1 MKYRHFPA
9 AALAAGLLF
18 CTLFSGL
25 TAYAD
30 DKKSEL
36 TQKQTDTRQE
46 YEAAQS
52 ALEELQNE
60 QTQTESEVAAL
71 TGQAAELAGQ
81 ITAVTD
87 AVQNAQTVLDER
99 QAAADAARAALD
111 AKQAEYNARLAVCRE
126 QLRAM
131 QRLDGGGAVWLL
143 AQAKSLY
150 QLLTFDA
157 ILQQMSAR
165 NSTVLAELD
174 AEAAA
179 LEQARAAADEAARQ
193 AADAKAALEQQ
204 QAALADTQT
213 ALESALLDA
222 NSTLTAQ
229 QAAAQAQAAVTDAA
243 KKAYEDAT
251 AALDAYVREQS
262 RRYTT
267 ADLHLTS
274 LDFRCPLDSYGRITT
289 QFAEPD
295 PWGIP
300 HRGTDF
306 AAPGGTPIYAIADGV
321 VSAARTMNSYGNC
334 VQVSHGTADDGHRYD
349 SLYAHMSSIAVAQGA
364 TVQKGDLLGYVGNT
378 GNVYGAARA
387 LLTLLAV
394 VLRPA
399 VRAADSFKAALTHPR
414 QLAGYAVPLLAA
426 GVLAWFERTALTRP
440 FVLRV
445 EVGGQVVGY
454 VTDEQAFDAA
464 RADVQA
470 RLTGVAGWN
479 VQPAYTLVMADA
491 DTRPMTERETADAI
505 LRAAGGEITEGT
517 AVYLDGALRFV
528 TDEGDHL
535 RQFLYAVRAPWQ
547 TDGVQTDFV
556 HALRL
561 VDGIYPAAAI
571 TPYRDLTAALRADD
585 LLQVKAV
592 RYETVTRELSFETQ
606 TIEDAGLDF
615 GKTETVQAGQN
626 GSELVT
632 SEITTVAG
640 EVVST
645 RVVDVQ
651 LVQASV
657 PEVIHRGTRLKS
669 GMIGRLGTGSFLWP
683 VPGYSG
689 ISRWASL
696 PYGHRGV
703 DITAPYGTPIYAAD
717 AGTVIAAQWHN
728 HPTMSW
734 GYYVEIDHG
743 NGYKTLYAHMSS
755 FVVQAGQTVEK
766 GQLIGYVGATGA
778 ATGPHC
784 HFEMY
789 YNNALISA
797 RNVFPDM

>member
-30 DKKSEL
+30 DKKGEL
-36 TQKQTDTRQE
+36 TQKQTETRQE

-99 QAAADAARAALD
+99 QASADAARAALD
-111 AKQAEYNARLAVCRE
+111 AKQAEYDARLAVCRE

-157 ILQQMSAR
+157 VLQQMSAR

-174 AEAAA
+174 AE
-179 LEQARAAADEAARQ
+179 
-193 AADAKAALEQQ
+193 AKAALEQQ

-213 ALESALLDA
+213 ALEAALLDA

-229 QAAAQAQAAVTDAA
+229 HAAAQAHAAVTDAA

-364 TVQKGDLLGYVGNT
+364 AVQKGDLLGYVGNT
-378 GNVYGAARA
+378 GNVYGAGG
-387 LLTLLAV
+387 
-394 VLRPA
+394 
-399 VRAADSFKAALTHPR
+399 
-414 QLAGYAVPLLAA
+414 GYHLHL
-426 GVLAWFERTALTRP
+426 E
-440 FVLRV
+440 LRV
-445 EVGGQVVGY
+445 
-454 VTDEQAFDAA
+454 
-464 RADVQA
+464 
-470 RLTGVAGWN
+470 
-479 VQPAYTLVMADA
+479 
-491 DTRPMTERETADAI
+491 
-505 LRAAGGEITEGT
+505 
-517 AVYLDGALRFV
+517 DGSRVDPLGFV
-528 TDEGDHL
+528 
-535 RQFLYAVRAPWQ
+535 
-547 TDGVQTDFV
+547 
-556 HALRL
+556 
-561 VDGIYPAAAI
+561 
-571 TPYRDLTAALRADD
+571 
-585 LLQVKAV
+585 
-592 RYETVTRELSFETQ
+592 
-606 TIEDAGLDF
+606 
-615 GKTETVQAGQN
+615 
-626 GSELVT
+626 
-632 SEITTVAG
+632 
-640 EVVST
+640 
-645 RVVDVQ
+645 
-651 LVQASV
+651 
-657 PEVIHRGTRLKS
+657 
-669 GMIGRLGTGSFLWP
+669 
-683 VPGYSG
+683 
-689 ISRWASL
+689 
-696 PYGHRGV
+696 
-703 DITAPYGTPIYAAD
+703 
-717 AGTVIAAQWHN
+717 
-728 HPTMSW
+728 PT
-734 GYYVEIDHG
+734 H
-743 NGYKTLYAHMSS
+743 
-755 FVVQAGQTVEK
+755 
-766 GQLIGYVGATGA
+766 
-778 ATGPHC
+778 
-784 HFEMY
+784 
-789 YNNALISA
+789 
-797 RNVFPDM
+797 

>member
-30 DKKSEL
+30 DKKGEL
-36 TQKQTDTRQE
+36 TQKQTETRQE

-99 QAAADAARAALD
+99 QASADAARAALD
-111 AKQAEYNARLAVCRE
+111 AKQAEYDARLAVCRE

-157 ILQQMSAR
+157 VLQQMSAR

-204 QAALADTQT
+204 QA
-213 ALESALLDA
+213 ALLDA

-289 QFAEPD
+289 QFAEPA

-364 TVQKGDLLGYVGNT
+364 AVQKGDLLGYVGNT
-378 GNVYGAARA
+378 GNVYGAGG
-387 LLTLLAV
+387 
-394 VLRPA
+394 
-399 VRAADSFKAALTHPR
+399 
-414 QLAGYAVPLLAA
+414 GYHLHL
-426 GVLAWFERTALTRP
+426 E
-440 FVLRV
+440 LRV
-445 EVGGQVVGY
+445 
-454 VTDEQAFDAA
+454 
-464 RADVQA
+464 
-470 RLTGVAGWN
+470 
-479 VQPAYTLVMADA
+479 
-491 DTRPMTERETADAI
+491 
-505 LRAAGGEITEGT
+505 
-517 AVYLDGALRFV
+517 DGSRV
-528 TDEGDHL
+528 
-535 RQFLYAVRAPWQ
+535 
-547 TDGVQTDFV
+547 
-556 HALRL
+556 
-561 VDGIYPAAAI
+561 
-571 TPYRDLTAALRADD
+571 D
-585 LLQVKAV
+585 LLG
-592 RYETVTRELSFETQ
+592 F
-606 TIEDAGLDF
+606 
-615 GKTETVQAGQN
+615 
-626 GSELVT
+626 
-632 SEITTVAG
+632 
-640 EVVST
+640 
-645 RVVDVQ
+645 
-651 LVQASV
+651 V
-657 PEVIHRGTRLKS
+657 P
-669 GMIGRLGTGSFLWP
+669 
-683 VPGYSG
+683 
-689 ISRWASL
+689 SR
-696 PYGHRGV
+696 
-703 DITAPYGTPIYAAD
+703 
-717 AGTVIAAQWHN
+717 
-728 HPTMSW
+728 
-734 GYYVEIDHG
+734 
-743 NGYKTLYAHMSS
+743 
-755 FVVQAGQTVEK
+755 
-766 GQLIGYVGATGA
+766 
-778 ATGPHC
+778 
-784 HFEMY
+784 
-789 YNNALISA
+789 
-797 RNVFPDM
+797 